1 MDLVNVIVRP
11 LFSEKSYQLK
21 SEEIKKYV
29 FEVNKN
35 ANKYEIALAF
45 QMIYGIAPEKI
56 NIVNRKPTPTR
67 TGTRKPGMTKFKK
80 IAYITLPKGVDIA
93 FEEEETKETT
103 KADKK
108 ESKKELKKIDKE
120 VSTKT
125 APKKGVLSKLVKTSP
140 KSK

>member
-1 MDLVNVIVRP
+1 MDLVNVILRP

-29 FEVNKN
+29 FEINKN

-45 QMIYGIAPEKI
+45 QMIYGVVPEKI
-56 NIVNRKPTPTR
+56 NVVNRKPTPTR

-93 FEEEETKETT
+93 VEEEEIKESKT
-103 KADKK
+103 DKK
-108 ESKKELKKIDKE
+108 ENKKEVAKIEKE
-120 VSTKT
+120 VSSK
-125 APKKGVLSKLVKTSP
+125 PKKGVLSKLVKTSP
-140 KSK
+140 KTK

>member
-1 MDLVNVIVRP
+1 MDLVNVILRP

-29 FEVNKN
+29 FEINKN

-45 QMIYGIAPEKI
+45 QMIYGVVPEKI

-93 FEEEETKETT
+93 VEEEEIKESKT
-103 KADKK
+103 DKK
-108 ESKKELKKIDKE
+108 ENKKEVAKIEKE
-120 VSTKT
+120 VSAK
-125 APKKGVLSKLVKTSP
+125 PKKGVLSKLVKTSP
-140 KSK
+140 KAK

>member
-11 LFSEKSYQLK
+11 LYSEKSYQLK

-29 FEVNKN
+29 FEVNRN

-45 QMIYGIAPEKI
+45 QMIYGVVPEKI
-56 NIVNRKPTPTR
+56 NIVNRKPVPTR

-93 FEEEETKETT
+93 IEEETKETT
-103 KADKK
+103 KNEKK
-108 ESKKELKKIDKE
+108 ENKKELNKIEKE
-120 VSTKT
+120 VSAK
-125 APKKGVLSKLVKTSP
+125 PKKGVLSRLIKTSP
-140 KSK
+140 KAK

>member
-11 LFSEKSYQLK
+11 LYSEKSYQLK

-45 QMIYGIAPEKI
+45 QMIYGVVPEKI
-56 NIVNRKPTPTR
+56 NIVNRKPVPIR

-93 FEEEETKETT
+93 VEEETKES

-108 ESKKELKKIDKE
+108 ENKKELSKIEKE
-120 VSTKT
+120 VSAK
-125 APKKGVLSKLVKTSP
+125 PKKKGFLSRIVKTSP
-140 KSK
+140 KAK

>member
-1 MDLVNVIVRP
+1 MDLVNVILRP

-29 FEVNKN
+29 FEINKN

-45 QMIYGIAPEKI
+45 QMIYGVVPEKI
-56 NIVNRKPTPTR
+56 NVVNRKPTPTR

-93 FEEEETKETT
+93 VEEEEIKESKT
-103 KADKK
+103 DKK
-108 ESKKELKKIDKE
+108 ENKKEVAKIEKE
-120 VSTKT
+120 VSAK
-125 APKKGVLSKLVKTSP
+125 PKKGVLSKLVKTSP
-140 KSK
+140 KTK

>member
-1 MDLVNVIVRP
+1 MDLVNVILRP

-29 FEVNKN
+29 FEINKN

-45 QMIYGIAPEKI
+45 QMIYGVVPEKI

-93 FEEEETKETT
+93 VEEEEIKETKT
-103 KADKK
+103 DKK
-108 ESKKELKKIDKE
+108 ESKKEVAKIEKE
-120 VSTKT
+120 VSAK
-125 APKKGVLSKLVKTSP
+125 PKKGVLSKLVKTSP
-140 KSK
+140 KAK